1 MADIKEVQ
9 LLLELG
15 KQYNLEYL
23 TVGDVSITFRAPEKQ
38 SQLAD
43 VIDRQMLAE
52 AIGESEGRPTEDE
65 FLFMSS
71 PLGAPEIQSEPS
83 ETVEDIVLQKARDEK
98 ELTRG

>member
-1 MADIKEVQ
+1 MADIKDVQ
-9 LLLELG
+9 ILLELG

-23 TVGDVSITFRAPEKQ
+23 SIGDVSITFRAPEKQ
-38 SQLAD
+38 SALAD

-71 PLGAPEIQSEPS
+71 PLGSPNLRTEPIPEDPMLDDNGLKI
-83 ETVEDIVLQKARDEK
+83 D
-98 ELTRG
+98 GN